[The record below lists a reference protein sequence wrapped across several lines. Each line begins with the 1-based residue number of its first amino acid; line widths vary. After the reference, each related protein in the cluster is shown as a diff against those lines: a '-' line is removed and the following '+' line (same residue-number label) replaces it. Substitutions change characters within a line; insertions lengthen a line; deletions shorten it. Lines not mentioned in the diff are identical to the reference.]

1 MLPSTTDRILALFE
15 LRRFGLPLLGPKT
28 AEFLRRSAPAPS
40 LAAAYALLRQPIIAV
55 GFAVPHFAVDDRLLP
70 RACRRAHPQRYG
82 GRSLTSLPPRH
93 SAVIPAGSTVPVARM
108 RAGGFAAAGLAI
120 APARRGRR
128 LRLALTAATLP
139 QRRARLPPSLCRRHS
154 LRGRKRRPLRPPL
167 AVRSARCTAPHRFA
181 HCARR
186 GFRPRRLPTWLNGC
200 SIIEHLRR
208 LRLSISFSKY
218 LLFLLYVLFHMR
230 TV

>member
-40 LAAAYALLRQPIIAV
+40 LAAACALLRQPIVAV
-55 GFAVPHFAVDDRLLP
+55 GFAVPRFAVDDRLLP

-128 LRLALTAATLP
+128 
-139 QRRARLPPSLCRRHS
+139 HS

-186 GFRPRRLPTWLNGC
+186 GFRPRRLPTWLNGR
-200 SIIEHLRR
+200 SIIEHFRR

-218 LLFLLYVLFHMR
+218 LLFLLYVLFHMS